1 MMRAHIPKSRRRQY
15 GLASVEVAL
24 VLPFLLVMML
34 LASEFTRVF
43 YDYNTLTK
51 GVRDAARFAAEDAY
65 KGTTGVFELSGQKII
80 DAKNLVVFGN
90 IAGAGLPLLDGLIVD
105 AVDVEQFNIGSAPL
119 VREHVQVTVNYPYR
133 PFAIPAMGFL
143 PQDIDTSFT
152 LTASS
157 TMRGL

>member
-1 MMRAHIPKSRRRQY
+1 MMRTHILKSRGSQA

-34 LASEFTRVF
+34 LATEFTRVF

-51 GVRDAARFAAEDAY
+51 GVRDAARFAAERAFI
-65 KGTTGVFELSGQKII
+65 GSTGVFNLSAEKSSE
-80 DAKNLVVFGN
+80 ARNLVVFGN
-90 IAGAGLPLLDGLIVD
+90 VTGAGSPLLDDL
-105 AVDVEQFNIGSAPL
+105 DVGDVSVTQVNLGSAPQ
-119 VREHVQVTVNYPYR
+119 VREHVQVTVNYLYR
-133 PFAIPAMGFL
+133 PFVIPAMGFL
-143 PQDIDTSFT
+143 PQDVGTGFT